1 MGILRSRLTRA
12 GVSEGVRRY
21 ARDHGTRG
29 VEEHDTE
36 ILQYVSGVVWGIL
49 IGIPPQSIDGR
60 NVPRWAILLS
70 ARQRGIGEE
79 SIEGVVDVAAAAFNA
94 IEPELTYEAFEN
106 WGEVVD

>member
-12 GVSEGVRRY
+12 GAYEGVRQY

-29 VEEHDTE
+29 EEYDTE
-36 ILQYVSGVVWGIL
+36 ILRHVSKVVWEIL

-94 IEPELTYEAFEN
+94 IEPELTWEAFEH